1 MLYMNSCNKKYQDE
15 MWLTAMVSWGWDKW
29 CTMNHVHGPT
39 GVPNGQW
46 RYKGKS
52 SSVWIYVDTIYVCG
66 SQTSSKE
73 QQLSLTVPSLPFSR
87 RGNTHNAR
95 THTISPLSLR
105 GGDVK
110 LLFFVLHIFER
121 EREREEPK
129 FLRGSRMEQLG
140 AETGSRG
147 GSNGQASRD
156 R

>member
-1 MLYMNSCNKKYQDE
+1 
-15 MWLTAMVSWGWDKW
+15 
-29 CTMNHVHGPT
+29 MNHVHGPT

-110 LLFFVLHIFER
+110 LLFFVLHLFER
-121 EREREEPK
+121 ERSPSFCEVVEWSSWEP
-129 FLRGSRMEQLG
+129 RPG
-140 AETGSRG
+140 AEEGATARQVATGSRYHLQSRAEG
-147 GSNGQASRD
+147 AHPIAAARRRGRRRRRASQ
-156 R
+156 